1 MTSQRTILQPSIPER
16 EVDPAVLA
24 ASASSSNKKNASSS
38 IFPLESPIKPSTT
51 GSGASGSPD
60 TWRAPR
66 TGFEIPTI
74 SSIRETYGSSSGAG
88 SDGFGLM
95 RVESEIQAFLQKKVL
110 SVDSVRKPF
119 DLVRRRRGLGVLAEL
134 VWILRPLVYGELG
147 RSPLSERSRE

>member
-1 MTSQRTILQPSIPER
+1 MSASPSSKK
-16 EVDPAVLA
+16 
-24 ASASSSNKKNASSS
+24 SASSSS
-38 IFPLESPIKPSTT
+38 IFSLEDPVKPSSTGT
-51 GSGASGSPD
+51 GSGGSPD

-74 SSIRETYGSSSGAG
+74 SSIRETYGSSGSSRSGLG
-88 SDGFGLM
+88 SGSSVGSGGGDGFGLM

-119 DLVRRRRGLGVLAEL
+119 DLVRRRRGLGVLAEV

-147 RSPLSERSRE
+147 RSPRFRRTAPDMGAY